1 MPSEIVFLTHLVLG
15 YVPWLLGFG
24 AYLWPKLKA
33 MDPVDAQR
41 VLAALHSFRF
51 FGLAFL
57 LPGVVGPHLPA
68 GFAAFAAYG
77 NFATGVLAML
87 ALLAVR
93 MRPLFWLL
101 VLAFNLVGMSDI
113 AVDFYDAVRVDLPSV
128 AGELGA
134 MYAFVV
140 LYVPLQMI
148 THLAAL
154 YLLARS
160 PSNAVSSLARDAAA
174 S

>member
-15 YVPWLLGFG
+15 YVPWLLCFG
-24 AYLWPKLKA
+24 AYFWPKLKA

-41 VLAALHSFRF
+41 AIAALHSFRF

-57 LPGVVGPHLPA
+57 LPGVVGSNLPA
-68 GFAAFAAYG
+68 GFATFAAYG
-77 NFATGVLAML
+77 NFATGALAML
-87 ALLAVR
+87 ALLVVR
-93 MRPLFWLL
+93 VRPLFWLF
-101 VLAFNLVGMSDI
+101 VLAFNLVGVADI
-113 AVDFYDAVRVDLPSV
+113 AVDFYDAVQVDLPAV

-134 MYAFVV
+134 MYAFPII
-140 LYVPLQMI
+140 YVPLQMI
-148 THLAAL
+148 THLAAF

-160 PSNAVSSLARDAAA
+160 PSNAVSSLADDAAG